1 MMPPD
6 ARPHWRLLI
15 ELASRDLWF
24 DRMVSLCIMASLIA
38 VIAPLLLLFGL
49 KYGVVSQLRENLRSD
64 PHLEMHTRGG

>member
-1 MMPPD
+1 MPPD
-6 ARPHWRLLI
+6 ARSRWRLLI

-49 KYGVVSQLRENLRSD
+49 KYGVE
-64 PHLEMHTRGG
+64 